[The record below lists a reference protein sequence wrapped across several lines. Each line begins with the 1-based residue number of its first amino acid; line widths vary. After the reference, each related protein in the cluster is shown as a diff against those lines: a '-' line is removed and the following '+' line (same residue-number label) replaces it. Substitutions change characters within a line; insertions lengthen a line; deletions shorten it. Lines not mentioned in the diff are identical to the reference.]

1 MSAAGSAA
9 APQAPPGAYNLIPV
23 RETFIADCE
32 TPVSAFLKLRELAP
46 GEPAFLLES
55 AEQGQ
60 RMGRY
65 SFIGFRPRSVV
76 RWSLG
81 DPGDPYAIA
90 AGAVGDLRQAPSA
103 EDSDGPPFVGGAVGF
118 FGYDL
123 VRTVEPL
130 GAPNEDVLGLPD
142 MALMLTDA
150 VVAFDHL
157 KHTITILANADLEAE
172 PDLELAREAARRT
185 IAEVK
190 ACLAGPVPPSRRSGV
205 AAAETAA
212 TGRSGGEGL
221 SPTFGVADA
230 SAREVPRFESNMSK
244 ERFEGMV
251 ARIVGYIHAGDAFQ
265 VVPSQRWSAKVPVEA
280 FSIYRGLRTVNP
292 SPYMYFLDFGDFQV
306 AGASPEPLLTVTGR
320 HVSTRPIAGTRPRG
334 ATPEEDRHIAADL
347 LEDEKERAE
356 HVMLVD
362 LGRNDLG
369 RVCEYGS
376 VVVDELMEVETYS
389 HVMHIVSSVSGTL
402 REDVGAMDALRSVL
416 PAGTLSGAPK
426 VRAMQIID
434 ELEPTKRGGY
444 GGAIGYLSYSG
455 DLDTA
460 IHIRTVVIADG
471 VAHVQAGG
479 GTVADAKPEY
489 EYEES
494 VNKSKAVLRAVELAC
509 EQADWG

>member
-1 MSAAGSAA
+1 MSVTGS
-9 APQAPPGAYNLIPV
+9 PSTQVPTGAHNLIPL

-32 TPVSAFLKLRELAP
+32 TPVSAFLKLRALAP

-65 SFIGFRPRSVV
+65 SFIGFRPRSVL

-81 DPGDPYAIA
+81 DPGDPYALA
-90 AGAVGDLRQAPSA
+90 AAAVAGCRQAPLPDG
-103 EDSDGPPFVGGAVGF
+103 EDRSPFNGGAVGY

-130 GAPNEDVLGLPD
+130 GDPNPDALGLPD
-142 MALMLTDA
+142 MALVLTGA
-150 VVAFDHL
+150 LVTFDHL
-157 KHTITILANADLEAE
+157 KHTITILANADLDAE
-172 PDLELAREAARRT
+172 PDLERAREAAART
-185 IAEVK
+185 IAEVR
-190 ACLAGPVPPSRRSGV
+190 ACLAGPVPPGPEVGER
-205 AAAETAA
+205 ET
-212 TGRSGGEGL
+212 
-221 SPTFGVADA
+221 PT
-230 SAREVPRFESNMSK
+230 FESNMTR
-244 ERFEGMV
+244 ETFEAMV
-251 ARIVGYIHAGDAFQ
+251 SRIVEYIHAGDAFQ
-265 VVPSQRWSAKVPVEA
+265 VVPSQRFSAEVPVEA
-280 FSIYRGLRTVNP
+280 FSIYRGLRAVNP

-334 ATPEEDRHIAADL
+334 SNPEEDRRIAGEL
-347 LEDEKERAE
+347 LEDEKERSE

-376 VVVDELMEVETYS
+376 VAVDELMEIETYS

-434 ELEPTKRGGY
+434 ELESTKRGGY

-460 IHIRTVVIADG
+460 IHIRTVVVKDG

-479 GTVADAKPEY
+479 GTVADAKPVY

-494 VNKSKAVLRAVELAC
+494 VNKTKAVLGAVELAC
-509 EQADWG
+509 RQADWG